1 MSISRPNLHCES
13 CQSRG
18 ESIFCNLETIPL
30 HDLDSHKVSNHYR
43 RHQVLFY
50 EGQQPSGLY
59 CVNSGKVKL
68 YKSGQDGRNMIV
80 RIAVAG
86 DLVGYRALFSGE
98 PYHATAEMVDEGD
111 VCFVDKKTLFD
122 LVARDPSLAMG
133 ALRMISHELGDAEE
147 KLKNMSQK
155 SVKERLAELLL
166 IFKESVGM
174 PVADGTLLEQRL
186 TREEIGQL
194 LGSAPETIIRML
206 HEFQDKKWLRLEGK
220 QIVLTNLPA
229 LIEFA
234 RLEN

>member
-1 MSISRPNLHCES
+1 MHTTRPDLHCETCS
-13 CQSRG
+13 SRDK
-18 ESIFCNLETIPL
+18 SIFCKLEAVPL
-30 HDLDSHKVSNHYR
+30 RDLESHKVSNHYR

-80 RIAVAG
+80 RMAGAG

-98 PYHATAEMVDEGD
+98 PYHATAEMVDDGD
-111 VCFVDKKTLFD
+111 VCFVDKKTLFG
-122 LVARDPSLAMG
+122 LVAEDPAL
-133 ALRMISHELGDAEE
+133 ALRALQLLSHELGDAEE

-166 IFKESVGM
+166 IFKESVGQ
-174 PVADGTLLEQRL
+174 PVADGVLLEQRL

-194 LGSAPETIIRML
+194 LGSASETVIRML
-206 HEFQDKKWLRLEGK
+206 HEFQDNKWLRLDGK
-220 QIVLTNLPA
+220 KIILTNIPA
-229 LIEFA
+229 LTDFA
-234 RLEN
+234 KLEN